1 MGRNWFGGGLDP
13 RVGHNLGQP
22 LRVALLSVAGMCFFG
37 TLLIEAVRPSDNAM
51 AKRLGVDLQDGGR
64 ARGITPEQLEKLKA
78 IASDP
83 SLAEQVRDNACS
95 RGCLVLGAAAGLV
108 ALGAAAAW
116 LRPQG
121 TQEGGHMRVRR
132 KPASQRGLDESA
144 APLSCADSEGTRRSA
159 SPLFARPPLVE
170 RRCATRWTRAQRSS
184 AAKLTAPSAREAL
197 RPSQGAR
204 CVPEK

>member
-95 RGCLVLGAAAGLV
+95 RNAWSGAPL
-108 ALGAAAAW
+108 LAW
-116 LRPQG
+116 LRWALLPLGCDPRGRKRAG
-121 TQEGGHMRVRR
+121 TCACDG
-132 KPASQRGLDESA
+132 SQRPSA
-144 APLSCADSEGTRRSA
+144 AWMSLRPLYR
-159 SPLFARPPLVE
+159 V
-170 RRCATRWTRAQRSS
+170 
-184 AAKLTAPSAREAL
+184 LTAREHAAPPHPCLLALLSSKGAARRAG
-197 RPSQGAR
+197 RARSGAAR
-204 CVPEK
+204 RN

>member
-95 RGCLVLGAAAGLV
+95 RGCLVLGRRCWLGCAGRCCRLAATPGDARGR
-108 ALGAAAAW
+108 AHARA
-116 LRPQG
+116 
-121 TQEGGHMRVRR
+121 TE
-132 KPASQRGLDESA
+132 ASV
-144 APLSCADSEGTRRSA
+144 P
-159 SPLFARPPLVE
+159 ARP
-170 RRCATRWTRAQRSS
+170 
-184 AAKLTAPSAREAL
+184 
-197 RPSQGAR
+197 G
-204 CVPEK
+204 